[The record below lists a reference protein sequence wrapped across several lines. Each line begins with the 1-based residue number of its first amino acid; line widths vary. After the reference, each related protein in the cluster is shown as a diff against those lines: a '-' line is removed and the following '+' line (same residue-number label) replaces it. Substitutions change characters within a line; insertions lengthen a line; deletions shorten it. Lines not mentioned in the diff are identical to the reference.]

1 MGNFGC
7 PLCGLPM
14 GNVVKMLT
22 FIPSWCEKVQLDLL
36 KLKCADLINFCI
48 FDLVK
53 RRTILEPTK

>member
-14 GNVVKMLT
+14 GNVVNMLT

-36 KLKCADLINFCI
+36 KLKSADLLDHFLY
-48 FDLVK
+48 F
-53 RRTILEPTK
+53 